1 MNAFRST
8 IRSCALAVA
17 LWALPSFAD
26 ELTTFPPRA
35 AIPDAF
41 LRNVTDVVC
50 VEFSKETTNEVPV
63 YTSGCN
69 GFYSSGIIR
78 KEETRPLSLTR
89 EEGVFEGYCYPAV
102 ERVEFAGSPL
112 QPGKE
117 VYARVIIDIRSGRQV
132 WLRKGSLD
140 SPTAALVTVESLGA
154 LEAFQDRG
162 VEFQALR
169 HGDQKRV
176 LREAPEDSAAVVDRM
191 LFETVVLGRRVGDYA
206 EVLDYVP
213 EEARPGVVASRRQ
226 GWVRVVD
233 SKGLLLIWPLFV
245 DFEGC

>member
-1 MNAFRST
+1 MNAFRSAS
-8 IRSCALAVA
+8 RSCALAVV

-26 ELTTFPPRA
+26 EQTTFPPRA

-50 VEFSKETTNEVPV
+50 VEFSKDTTNEVPV
-63 YTSGCN
+63 YTRGRD
-69 GFYSSGIIR
+69 GFSSSGFLR
-78 KEETRPLSLTR
+78 KEGTRPLSLTR
-89 EEGVFEGYCYPAV
+89 EGGVFEGYCYPAV
-102 ERVEFAGSPL
+102 ERVELAGSPA
-112 QPGKE
+112 QPGAE
-117 VYARVIIDIRSGRQV
+117 VYARVIIDIRNGKQV

-140 SPTAALVTVESLGA
+140 SPTAAVVTVESLGT
-154 LEAFQDRG
+154 LDAFQDRG

-169 HGDQKRV
+169 HGGQELV
-176 LREAPEDSAAVVDRM
+176 LRQAPDDSAAVVDGM

-213 EEARPGVVASRRQ
+213 EEAGPVAVASRRQ

>member
-8 IRSCALAVA
+8 FRSCALAVA

-26 ELTTFPPRA
+26 EQTTFPPRA

-41 LRNVTDVVC
+41 LRDVTDVVC
-50 VEFSKETTNEVPV
+50 VEFTQDTTNEVPV
-63 YTSGCN
+63 YTRGRDGFSFSGV
-69 GFYSSGIIR
+69 IR

-89 EEGVFEGYCYPAV
+89 EGSFFEGYCYPAV
-102 ERVEFAGSPL
+102 ERVELAGSPT
-112 QPGKE
+112 QPGE
-117 VYARVIIDIRSGRQV
+117 VYARVTIDLRNGKQV
-132 WLRKGSLD
+132 WLRRGSLD
-140 SPTAALVTVESLGA
+140 SPTAAFVTVESLGTLA
-154 LEAFQDRG
+154 AFKDRG

-169 HGDQKRV
+169 HGDQKQV
-176 LREAPEDSAAVVDRM
+176 LRQAPDDSAAVVDRM

-213 EEARPGVVASRRQ
+213 EEARPGVGASRRQ